1 MGFLLHLIT
10 LLILLL
16 GLQLLLFFFVCG
28 QILLDICNK
37 KQKNGY
43 FYCFVAFLIETLR
56 PIPFHFLNAIVQT
69 WAAFKT
75 MRWKENAHQLKVF
88 VCISS
93 LKLTYIFFFFCGFH
107 GSMPS
112 VVLWGSA
119 LISGRP
125 GRRVVSWF
133 NAHVWLLQL
142 HTHWVV
148 TGLNQ
153 FHSCAADLAYRC
165 SKGTACWFSCA
176 TQNTIV
182 CLHFGHSFL

>member
-1 MGFLLHLIT
+1 
-10 LLILLL
+10 
-16 GLQLLLFFFVCG
+16 
-28 QILLDICNK
+28 
-37 KQKNGY
+37 
-43 FYCFVAFLIETLR
+43 
-56 PIPFHFLNAIVQT
+56 
-69 WAAFKT
+69 
-75 MRWKENAHQLKVF
+75 MRRKENAQELKVF
-88 VCISS
+88 MCIGS
-93 LKLTYIFFFFCGFH
+93 LKLTYIFLFFCGFH

-119 LISGRP
+119 LITGRP

-153 FHSCAADLAYRC
+153 FHSCAADVAYRC
-165 SKGTACWFSCA
+165 SKGTAWWFSCA

-182 CLHFGHSFL
+182 CLHFGHSFLYMCIKGYSPGWRWWISEHVSGFSSSAVRKRSGNGIYRFYFAHAYEKASPATRQDETACVSSLRSISGKE